1 MGFLNKLMGMG
12 TDNSAAKKEEI
23 RNIFNSKVKDGESY
37 ITIAGM
43 NLVTTKNLF
52 KEIRTFYNYI
62 VGYKDGDDPEIVII
76 DVSYDLESIGEPVYC
91 KKSECTKAEYEA
103 SKGLF
108 SISHPD
114 LSDTVSFGVIPST
127 ALYGG
132 YIIKVSYVDEMMP
145 FLEFFQNRFEK

>member
-1 MGFLNKLMGMG
+1 MNKLMGMG
-12 TDNSAAKKEEI
+12 TDDSAAKKEEI

-43 NLVTTKNLF
+43 NMVTTKKLF

-76 DVSYDLESIGEPVYC
+76 EVSHDLESVGEPVYY
-91 KKSECTKAEYEA
+91 KKSECAKAEYTA
-103 SKGLF
+103 TNGLF
-108 SISHPD
+108 SISLP
-114 LSDTVSFGVIPST
+114 LSEVVSFGIIPST

-145 FLEFFQNRFEK
+145 FLEFFQKRFEK